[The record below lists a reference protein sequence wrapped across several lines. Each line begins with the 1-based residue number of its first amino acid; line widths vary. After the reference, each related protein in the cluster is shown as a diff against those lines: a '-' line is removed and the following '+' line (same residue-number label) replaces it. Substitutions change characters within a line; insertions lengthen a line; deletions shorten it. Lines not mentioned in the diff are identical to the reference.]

1 LAGRRHRDR
10 TARSSADPADGAAGL
25 SIGRTLSYSSGMTK
39 RIARTLTAAAL
50 AIALSGCAAGGD
62 KTEAAGGAKVIK
74 KGTLTV
80 CTHLPY
86 KPFQYNQGGK
96 VIGFDVDMMDLV
108 AKKLKLK
115 QSIFDTPFE
124 GIESGQ
130 SLNTGKCDVAA
141 AGMTITADRKK
152 VLDFSK
158 PYFNATQAML
168 VKKGSPIKSLDDLAG
183 KSVGVQL
190 GTTGAEYVRKNA
202 PKTAKIKEF
211 EDLALLTT
219 AVKTGQTDAGVND
232 NGVLFDYAKTNPDTE
247 VATEFDTGEQY
258 GFAVAKGQNDKLLAT
273 IDSIITESKK
283 NGQYDKIYKKYFGEA
298 PGQ

>member
-1 LAGRRHRDR
+1 
-10 TARSSADPADGAAGL
+10 
-25 SIGRTLSYSSGMTK
+25 MTK
-39 RIARTLTAAAL
+39 RIARTLTAATL
-50 AIALSGCAAGGD
+50 LTLALSGCAAGGD
-62 KTEAAGGAKVIK
+62 KTETTGGAKIVK

-96 VIGFDVDMMDLV
+96 IVGFDVDLMDLV
-108 AKKLKLK
+108 AKKLEVK

-141 AGMTITADRKK
+141 AGMTITDDRKK
-152 VLDFSK
+152 VLDFSD
-158 PYFNATQAML
+158 PYFDATQALL

-183 KSVGVQL
+183 KTVGVQL
-190 GTTGAEYVRKNA
+190 GTTGADYVRANA
-202 PKTAKIKEF
+202 PKSAKIKEF

-232 NGVLFDYAKTNPDTE
+232 NGVLYDYAKSNPDTT
-247 VATEFDTGEQY
+247 VSKEFDTGEKY
-258 GFAVAKGQNDKLLAT
+258 GFAVAKDKNDALLKT
-273 IDSIITESKK
+273 VDSVLAASRK
-283 NGQYDKIYKKYFGEA
+283 NGEYDRIYKKYFGEA
-298 PGQ
+298 PKQ